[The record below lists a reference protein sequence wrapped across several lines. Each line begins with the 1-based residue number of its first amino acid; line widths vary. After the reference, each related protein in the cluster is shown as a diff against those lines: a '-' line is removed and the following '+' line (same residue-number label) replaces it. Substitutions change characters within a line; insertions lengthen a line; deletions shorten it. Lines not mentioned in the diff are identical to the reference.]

1 MRRMTWLAMSL
12 LVVAGVVAASALA
25 AAPSNQTAPSIDG
38 KAMVGQTLTAD
49 KGEWSNNPTTYTYQ
63 WQRCDNDGTSCG
75 DISAAIAKTYKL
87 TDADVGNTVRVQVK
101 ATNSDGS
108 ATANSKPTDVISGN
122 AAPRATAQPSISGKA
137 QVGETLTANAG
148 KWAEGPSSFTY
159 QWQLCDKS
167 GANCKDIQGATG
179 QTYGVRS
186 GDKDDTIRVQV
197 TAKNLVGSTTAN
209 SSTTDVVTT
218 GTTPAPAP
226 APTPVG
232 VGGAISITAVSLPNR
247 LVISSIQFTPRVITN
262 RSQPITARFKVTE
275 ANQGKAVAGA
285 LVYAIAIPSNQT
297 TRVGEVQTA
306 SNGWATVSFRPL
318 KALPMKAGARVNFF
332 VRARKAGENPL
343 AGVSTRRLV
352 SVGIHPV
359 R

>member
-1 MRRMTWLAMSL
+1 MRKMTRLVLGL
-12 LVVAGVVAASALA
+12 LIVSGVVAASALA
-25 AAPSNQTAPSIDG
+25 AAPQNQKPPSIDG

-49 KGEWSNNPTTYTYQ
+49 KGDWSGNPTTFTYQ
-63 WQRCDNDGTSCG
+63 WQRCDNDGSSCG
-75 DISAAIAKTYKL
+75 DISGATTTKYKL
-87 TDADVGNTVRVQVK
+87 ADADVGNTVRVQVTAK
-101 ATNSDGS
+101 NGDGS
-108 ATANSKPTDVISGN
+108 TTANSKATDVVSGN
-122 AAPRATAQPSISGKA
+122 AAPRATTLPSISGKA
-137 QVGETLTANAG
+137 QVGETLTADTG
-148 KWAEGPSSFTY
+148 KWAEGPSSFTF

-186 GDKDDTIRVQV
+186 GDKDNTIRVQV

-209 SSTTDVVTT
+209 SGHTDVITS
-218 GTTPAPAP
+218 GAAPSP

-247 LVISSIQFTPRVITN
+247 LVISSIQFTPRVITS
-262 RSQPITARFKVTE
+262 RRQPITARFKVTE
-275 ANQGKAVAGA
+275 VNQGKAVAGA
-285 LVYAIAIPSNQT
+285 LVYAIAVPSNQV
-297 TRVGEVQTA
+297 TRSGEVQTNSA
-306 SNGWATVSFRPL
+306 GFATITFRPL
-318 KALPMKAGARVNFF
+318 RALPMKAGARVNFF

-352 SVGIHPV
+352 SVGIHPA